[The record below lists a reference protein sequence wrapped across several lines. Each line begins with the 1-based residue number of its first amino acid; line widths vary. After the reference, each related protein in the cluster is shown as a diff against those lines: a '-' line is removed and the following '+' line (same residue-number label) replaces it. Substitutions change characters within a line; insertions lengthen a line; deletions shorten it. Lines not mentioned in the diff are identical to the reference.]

1 MEDFEKNIKDYF
13 QEREI
18 KPSENAWERMEHLL
32 NEEKP
37 VSKKQKR
44 TVYWLPIAASV
55 ALLIGVW
62 AFFNTKDTTVIDKQP
77 VEKYVKV
84 DKVDNLVKQ
93 PATNNKTNVVPKK
106 VNEALVTSNKKEPLK
121 KSTIVLDEEPQETY
135 VEKTT
140 VPTIKEAVESKPR
153 ESIAVVEKN
162 KVEIYVNPNKLLRVA
177 EMERQ
182 IDNTATGGQNF
193 WRKVK
198 EVNTV
203 VENYK

>member
-13 QEREI
+13 LEREI

-44 TVYWLPIAASV
+44 TIYWLPITASV
-55 ALLIGVW
+55 ALLIGIW
-62 AFFNTKDTTVIDKQP
+62 AFLNTKNTTVINNQP

-84 DKVDNLVKQ
+84 DEVDNLVKQ

-106 VNEALVTSNKKEPLK
+106 VNEALVTHHRKEPLPK
-121 KSTIVLDEEPQETY
+121 QTVVLDDEPKEYEVGEIKFESRVVQKLDNVIEEKRLANQ
-135 VEKTT
+135 
-140 VPTIKEAVESKPR
+140 S
-153 ESIAVVEKN
+153 

>member
-37 VSKKQKR
+37 VSKKQNR

-77 VEKYVKV
+77 IEKYVKV

-106 VNEALVTSNKKEPLK
+106 VNETLVTNHKKEPLP
-121 KSTIVLDEEPQETY
+121 KSTIVLDDEPQETY
-135 VEKTT
+135 VAKTT
-140 VPTIKEAVESKPR
+140 VPTIKEAVESKPK
-153 ESIAVVEKN
+153 ETIAVVEKN

-203 VENYK
+203 VENFK

>member
-55 ALLIGVW
+55 ALLISVW

-84 DKVDNLVKQ
+84 DEVDNLVKQ

-106 VNEALVTSNKKEPLK
+106 VNETLVTHHKKEPLPK
-121 KSTIVLDEEPQETY
+121 QMVVLDDEPKECEVGEMKLESHVVQKLDNVIEEKRLANQ
-135 VEKTT
+135 
-140 VPTIKEAVESKPR
+140 S
-153 ESIAVVEKN
+153 